1 MTNVDECKENS
12 KGEVETEET
21 DNLLELKQKEDVFT
35 ISFSGENESN
45 KMSRKVDFYPCSF
58 NQNSQWHN
66 SHPSAVKIK
75 NIITFPIPAR
85 EAL

>member
-35 ISFSGENESN
+35 I
-45 KMSRKVDFYPCSF
+45 R
-58 NQNSQWHN
+58 
-66 SHPSAVKIK
+66 
-75 NIITFPIPAR
+75 R
-85 EAL
+85 E